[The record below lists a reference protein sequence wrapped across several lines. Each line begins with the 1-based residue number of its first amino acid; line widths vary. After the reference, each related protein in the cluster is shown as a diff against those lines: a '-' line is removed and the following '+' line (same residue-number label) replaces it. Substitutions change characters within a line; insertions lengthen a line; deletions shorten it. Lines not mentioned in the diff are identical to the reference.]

1 MHEKCKRTEG
11 LPVSSKFLGCKSFQM
26 GWEPCRKK
34 RALTGDGESSCL
46 DTAKSFPCRGTLA
59 PYFQAAEKTLG
70 LKAGEVGRWGGEA
83 GALPSPLRLSLAP
96 AGTDNTGSVCDI
108 RLSVCQP

>member
-83 GALPSPLRLSLAP
+83 ALFAQLRHCPQEAE
-96 AGTDNTGSVCDI
+96 GH
-108 RLSVCQP
+108 